1 MITMKIYS
9 TISEQLKAFNMAFL
23 VDHEQINS
31 SNSLNNDE
39 KIKTLIISRKRHMK
53 GKLQII
59 QKQKETR
66 TCKKSN
72 YSKKHNAQNCHMC
85 RAGHVHSDQTIRWW
99 ENIRCS
105 LGESKSFSWRSF
117 HWPNIKHFEFQNG
130 LWWQC
135 SVTYWMKESLKITT
149 PQN

>member
-59 QKQKETR
+59 QKQKETN
-66 TCKKSN
+66 KHKS
-72 YSKKHNAQNCHMC
+72 
-85 RAGHVHSDQTIRWW
+85 
-99 ENIRCS
+99 
-105 LGESKSFSWRSF
+105 
-117 HWPNIKHFEFQNG
+117 
-130 LWWQC
+130 
-135 SVTYWMKESLKITT
+135 
-149 PQN
+149 